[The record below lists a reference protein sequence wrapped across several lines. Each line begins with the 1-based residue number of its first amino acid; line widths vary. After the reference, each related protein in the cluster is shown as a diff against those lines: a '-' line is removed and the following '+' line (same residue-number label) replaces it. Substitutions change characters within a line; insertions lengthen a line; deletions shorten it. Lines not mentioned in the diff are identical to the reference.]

1 MITEEIL
8 LAAGYR
14 RYEDSFSNAD
24 WFYQKR
30 ILDVNGNTE
39 YFINLYYYKF
49 PSISWELRTS
59 WELRMSFERDDPL
72 FDYMHIKVHVRE
84 ERMVADVEAIAAKIF
99 VSMDGMAYDD

>member
-24 WFYQKR
+24 WLYRKR
-30 ILDVNGNTE
+30 IWDENGNTD

-49 PSISWELRTS
+49 ENQVVWELD
-59 WELRMSFERDDPL
+59 MSFERNDPL
-72 FDYMHIKVHVRE
+72 FDYVYVKTRVKEDCNVE
-84 ERMVADVEAIAAKIF
+84 DVEASAAKIF
-99 VSMDGMAYDD
+99 VSMDGVAYDD